1 MSKKNLHRAQRLT
14 VDEIATV
21 LPVGVARAL
30 AARQTAAVELSA
42 EEELAQVEG
51 GISLRDPIIYGG
63 PFFSSGVRRAA
74 RRSGPTRQ
82 AGPARYGSRVTIWL
96 QTANPSARAPSPSGR
111 ARRCSEWSVGRQMR
125 R

>member
-21 LPVGVARAL
+21 AAVGVARAL

-42 EEELAQVEG
+42 EELAQVEG
-51 GISLRDPIIYGG
+51 GISLRQSHHLRWALFLLSI
-63 PFFSSGVRRAA
+63 SRAA

-82 AGPARYGSRVTIWL
+82 AGPAR
-96 QTANPSARAPSPSGR
+96 
-111 ARRCSEWSVGRQMR
+111 
-125 R
+125 